1 MTMTASPVLDS
12 AIAKARA
19 RLLPF
24 LILMYVLAFID
35 RANVGFAKNV
45 LQADT
50 GLSDAA
56 FAFGAG
62 IFFVGYAVFE
72 VPSNLLMY
80 RFGARVWMSRI
91 MVTWGI
97 VSACTALVHDATS
110 FYVLRTLLGIAE
122 AGFFPGIILF
132 LSNWFPA
139 KTRSQTMGMFYFG
152 FPLALLLGSPVSG
165 LLLDAGN
172 PFGMH
177 PWQWLFIVEGIAASV
192 VGVVA
197 YFYLTDWPA
206 QANWLDAAQ
215 REALDDALRHED
227 RQKLAHG
234 PASVLAALG
243 DARVLFCAV
252 IYFAVQMS
260 VYGVVFYLPTRI
272 AGLAS
277 GGHVGVEV
285 GLLTAI
291 PWIAAIAGTFC
302 ITRIAD
308 HHGHHRTWA
317 AAMLTLAA
325 LGIGASALTS
335 SVVLAIAA
343 FCIAAIGFVC
353 VQPLFWTLP
362 TGYLGG
368 AAAAGGIALINSI
381 GNLGGFVAPNL
392 KGLAEHFT
400 GWPQAGMFSLAV
412 VGLIGALLLLMFRF
426 EPRVSVSASASTSTS
441 HGTGGLGERTGH

>member
-1 MTMTASPVLDS
+1 MTMTASPALDS
-12 AIAKARA
+12 AIAKART

-62 IFFVGYAVFE
+62 IFFVGYALFE

-80 RFGARVWMSRI
+80 RFGARIWMSRI
-91 MVTWGI
+91 MVTWGV
-97 VSACTALVHDATS
+97 VSACTALVDSATS

-139 KTRSQTMGMFYFG
+139 KTRSQTMGLFYFG

-172 PFGMH
+172 PFGLH
-177 PWQWLFIVEGIAASV
+177 PWQWLFVVEGLAASV
-192 VGVVA
+192 VGVIA
-197 YFYLTDWPA
+197 YFYLTDRPGDA
-206 QANWLDAAQ
+206 SWLDADERQ
-215 REALDDALRHED
+215 ALDNALRHED

-234 PASVLAALG
+234 PSSVLAALR
-243 DARVLFCAV
+243 DSRVLFCSL

-291 PWIAAIAGTFC
+291 PWIAALIGTFC
-302 ITRIAD
+302 ITRFAD
-308 HHGHHRTWA
+308 RHGHHRRWA
-317 AAMLTLAA
+317 AAMLALAA
-325 LGIGASALTS
+325 LGIAASAMTS
-335 SVVLAIAA
+335 SVAVAIAA
-343 FCIAAIGFVC
+343 FCVAAIGFVC

-392 KGLAEHFT
+392 KGLAEHLA
-400 GWPQAGMFSLAV
+400 GSSRAGMFSLAV
-412 VGLIGALLLLMFRF
+412 VGLIGALLLLTFRF
-426 EPRVSVSASASTSTS
+426 AVASNVNSGSHSVS
-441 HGTGGLGERTGH
+441 HRTGPLGERTGH

>member
-1 MTMTASPVLDS
+1 MTTSRDTALDG
-12 AIAKARA
+12 AIVKART

-35 RANVGFAKNV
+35 RANVGFAKSV

-62 IFFVGYAVFE
+62 IFFIGYAIFE

-110 FYVLRTLLGIAE
+110 FYALRILLGIAE

-132 LSNWFPA
+132 LSTWFPA
-139 KTRSQTMGMFYFG
+139 RTRSQTMGAFYFG

-165 LLLDAGN
+165 ILLDASN
-172 PFGMH
+172 PFGLH
-177 PWQWLFIVEGIAASV
+177 PWQWLFIVEGLAASA

-197 YFYLTDWPA
+197 YFYLTDRPA
-206 QANWLDAAQ
+206 HARWLSDAERSALTTALSQ
-215 REALDDALRHED
+215 EDSLKRE
-227 RQKLAHG
+227 HG
-234 PASVLAALG
+234 PGSVRAALS
-243 DARVLFCAV
+243 DRRVWFFSL
-252 IYFAVQMS
+252 IYFTVQMS

-272 AGLAS
+272 AGLT
-277 GGHVGVEV
+277 GGHVGTKV
-285 GLLTAI
+285 GLITAI
-291 PWIAAIAGTFC
+291 PWIAAIAGTLVV
-302 ITRIAD
+302 TRIAD
-308 HHGHHRTWA
+308 RVGHHRHWA

-325 LGIGASALTS
+325 LGIAASAMTS
-335 SVVLAIAA
+335 SLTLAVVA
-343 FCIAAIGFVC
+343 FCCAAIGFVS

-368 AAAAGGIALINSI
+368 VAAAGGIALINSI

-392 KGLAEHFT
+392 KGMAERMA
-400 GWPQAGMFSLAV
+400 GSPEAGMLTLGV
-412 VGLIGALLLLMFRF
+412 VGLIGTALLLIVRAT
-426 EPRVSVSASASTSTS
+426 PVHSTASADTAAV
-441 HGTGGLGERTGH
+441 LRERAGH

>member
-1 MTMTASPVLDS
+1 MMTTASAALDS
-12 AIAKARA
+12 AIVKART

-62 IFFVGYAVFE
+62 IFFIGYAVFE

-139 KTRSQTMGMFYFG
+139 KIRSQTMGMFYFG
-152 FPLALLLGSPVSG
+152 FPLALLLGSPLSG
-165 LLLDAGN
+165 LLLDSGN
-172 PFGMH
+172 PFGLL
-177 PWQWLFIVEGIAASV
+177 PWQWLFVVEGLAASV

-197 YFYLTDWPA
+197 YFYLTDRPSKA
-206 QANWLDAAQ
+206 TWLDASQ
-215 REALDDALRHED
+215 RDALDRALREED
-227 RQKLAHG
+227 ERKLAHG
-234 PASVLAALG
+234 PASVLAALR
-243 DARVLFCAV
+243 DSRVLFCAL

-272 AGLAS
+272 AGLT
-277 GGHVGVEV
+277 GGHVGTKV

-291 PWIAAIAGTFC
+291 PWIAAIVGTFC
-302 ITRIAD
+302 VTRMAD
-308 HHGHHRTWA
+308 RHGHHRTWA
-317 AAMLTLAA
+317 AAMLALAA

-335 SVVLAIAA
+335 SVVLALAA
-343 FCIAAIGFVC
+343 FCVAAIGFVS

-392 KGLAEHFT
+392 KGLAEHWA
-400 GWPQAGMFSLAV
+400 GSPQAGMLSLSA
-412 VGLIGALLLLMFRF
+412 VGLIGAALLLTFRRA
-426 EPRVSVSASASTSTS
+426 PRPSASVS
-441 HGTGGLGERTGH
+441 HHPVPLGERQGH

>member
-1 MTMTASPVLDS
+1 MTTTAGPALDS
-12 AIAKARA
+12 AIVKART

-24 LILMYVLAFID
+24 LILMYLLAFID

-97 VSACTALVHDATS
+97 VSACTALVHDASS
-110 FYVLRTLLGIAE
+110 FYILRTLLGIAE

-132 LSNWFPA
+132 LSNWFPS
-139 KTRSQTMGMFYFG
+139 TIRSQAMGMFYFG
-152 FPLALLLGSPVSG
+152 FPLAMLLGSPVSG
-165 LLLDAGN
+165 ILLDTGN
-172 PFGMH
+172 PFGLH
-177 PWQWLFIVEGIAASV
+177 PWQWLFVVEGLAASV
-192 VGVVA
+192 VGVIA
-197 YFYLTDWPA
+197 YFYLTDRPA
-206 QANWLDAAQ
+206 KAKWLDDAQ
-215 REALDDALRHED
+215 REALASALRQED
-227 RQKLAHG
+227 EHKLTHG
-234 PASVLAALG
+234 PASVIGALR
-243 DARVLFCAV
+243 DARVLFCGL

-272 AGLAS
+272 AGLT
-277 GGHVGVEV
+277 GGHVGTKV

-291 PWIAAIAGTFC
+291 PWIVAILGTFWV
-302 ITRIAD
+302 TRKAD
-308 HHGHHRTWA
+308 RYGHHRTWA
-317 AAMLTLAA
+317 AAMLLLAA
-325 LGIGASALTS
+325 VGIGASALTS
-335 SVVLAIAA
+335 SVTLAIAA
-343 FCIAAIGFVC
+343 FCVAGIGFVA

-392 KGLAEHFT
+392 KGMAEHLF
-400 GWPQAGMFSLAV
+400 GSPQAGMLSLSAV
-412 VGLIGALLLLMFRF
+412 GVIGAVLLLAFRMT
-426 EPRVSVSASASTSTS
+426 RDASAALP
-441 HGTGGLGERTGH
+441 HRPVPLGERPGH

>member
-1 MTMTASPVLDS
+1 MLATRDVALDS
-12 AIAKARA
+12 AITKARS

-24 LILMYVLAFID
+24 LVLMYILAFID

-62 IFFVGYAVFE
+62 VFFLGYAIFE

-91 MVTWGI
+91 MITWGI

-110 FYVLRTLLGIAE
+110 FYVLRILLGIAE

-139 KTRSQTMGMFYFG
+139 KTRSQTMGVFYFG
-152 FPLALLLGSPVSG
+152 FPLALLFGSPVSG
-165 LLLDAGN
+165 LLLDVSN
-172 PFGMH
+172 PFGLH
-177 PWQWLFIVEGIAASV
+177 PWQWLFIVEGAAASV
-192 VGVVA
+192 VGVIA
-197 YFYLTDWPA
+197 YFYLTDRPA
-206 QANWLDAAQ
+206 DAGWLTDAQ
-215 REALDDALRHED
+215 RSALSGALRGED
-227 RQKLAHG
+227 EHKRAHG
-234 PASVLAALG
+234 PASVLGALR
-243 DARVLFCAV
+243 DPRVIFCSL

-272 AGLAS
+272 AGLT
-277 GGHVGVEV
+277 GGHVGTQV

-291 PWIAAIAGTFC
+291 PWIAAIIGTFAV
-302 ITRIAD
+302 TRTAD
-308 HHGHHRTWA
+308 RFGHHRTWA

-325 LGIGASALTS
+325 LGIAASALTAS
-335 SVVLAIAA
+335 LTLALAA
-343 FCIAAIGFVC
+343 FCLAAIGFVA

-392 KGLAEHFT
+392 KGMAERMV
-400 GWPQAGMFSLAV
+400 GSPQAGMLSLAV
-412 VGLIGALLLLMFRF
+412 VGLIGAALLLAFK
-426 EPRVSVSASASTSTS
+426 PASQKSNQLSDSPASLGKRPS
-441 HGTGGLGERTGH
+441 H

>member
-1 MTMTASPVLDS
+1 MTTIANPALDS
-12 AIAKARA
+12 AITKART

-24 LILMYVLAFID
+24 LILMYLLAFID

-97 VSACTALVHDATS
+97 VSAGTALVHDASS

-132 LSNWFPA
+132 LSTWFPA
-139 KTRSQTMGMFYFG
+139 KIRSQAMGMFYFG
-152 FPLALLLGSPVSG
+152 FPLAMLLGSPVSG
-165 LLLDAGN
+165 ILLDTGN
-172 PFGMH
+172 PFGLH
-177 PWQWLFIVEGIAASV
+177 PWQWLFIVEGLAASV

-197 YFYLTDWPA
+197 YFYLTDRPA
-206 QANWLDAAQ
+206 KASWLDAAE
-215 REALDDALRHED
+215 REALDGALRQED
-227 RQKLAHG
+227 QHKLTHG
-234 PASVLAALG
+234 PASVLGALR
-243 DARVLFCAV
+243 DARVLFCGL

-272 AGLAS
+272 AGLT
-277 GGHVGVEV
+277 GGHVGTKV

-291 PWIAAIAGTFC
+291 PWIVAIAGTFWV
-302 ITRIAD
+302 TRAAD
-308 HHGHHRTWA
+308 RHGHHRTWA

-335 SVVLAIAA
+335 SVTLAIAA
-343 FCIAAIGFVC
+343 FCVAGVGFVA

-392 KGLAEHFT
+392 KGIAEHLT
-400 GWPQAGMFSLAV
+400 GSAQAGMLSLSA
-412 VGLIGALLLLMFRF
+412 VGLIGAVLLLTFRMT
-426 EPRVSVSASASTSTS
+426 PRSSEALS
-441 HGTGGLGERTGH
+441 HRPAPLGERPGH

>member
-1 MTMTASPVLDS
+1 MTTTASTALDS
-12 AIAKARA
+12 AIAKART

-62 IFFVGYAVFE
+62 IFFIGYAIFE

-139 KTRSQTMGMFYFG
+139 KIRSQTMGMFYFG

-165 LLLDAGN
+165 LLLDAGS
-172 PFGMH
+172 PFGMR
-177 PWQWLFIVEGIAASV
+177 PWQWLFVVEGLAASV

-197 YFYLTDWPA
+197 YFYLTDRPA
-206 QANWLDAAQ
+206 QAAWLDATQ
-215 REALDDALRHED
+215 RDALDRALRDED
-227 RQKLAHG
+227 EHKLAHG
-234 PASVLAALG
+234 PASVLGALR
-243 DARVLFCAV
+243 DSRVLFCAL

-272 AGLAS
+272 AGLT
-277 GGHVGVEV
+277 GGHVGTKV

-291 PWIAAIAGTFC
+291 PWIAAIVGTFC
-302 ITRIAD
+302 VTRMAD
-308 HHGHHRTWA
+308 RHGHHRTWA
-317 AAMLTLAA
+317 AAMLALAA

-335 SVVLAIAA
+335 SVTLALAA
-343 FCIAAIGFVC
+343 FCVAAIGFVS

-392 KGLAEHFT
+392 KGLAEHFF
-400 GWPQAGMFSLAV
+400 GSPQAGMLSLSA
-412 VGLIGALLLLMFRF
+412 VGLIGAALLLTFRRA
-426 EPRVSVSASASTSTS
+426 PRSSASVSHPPVS
-441 HGTGGLGERTGH
+441 LGERPGH

>member
-1 MTMTASPVLDS
+1 MTMTASPALDS
-12 AIAKARA
+12 AITKARR
-19 RLLPF
+19 RLLPL
-24 LILMYVLAFID
+24 LILMYILAFID

-97 VSACTALVHDATS
+97 VSACTAIVDSATS

-152 FPLALLLGSPVSG
+152 FPLALLLGSPISG

-177 PWQWLFIVEGIAASV
+177 PWQWLFVVEGLAASV

-197 YFYLTDWPA
+197 YFYLTDRPVEA
-206 QANWLDAAQ
+206 RWLDADE
-215 REALDDALRHED
+215 RDALDHALRQED

-234 PASVLAALG
+234 PASVLAALR
-243 DARVLFCAV
+243 DSRVLFCGL

-291 PWIAAIAGTFC
+291 PWIAAIIGTFC
-302 ITRIAD
+302 VTRYAD
-308 HHGHHRTWA
+308 RHGHHRIWA
-317 AAMLTLAA
+317 AAMLALAA
-325 LGIGASALTS
+325 FGIAASAMTS
-335 SVVLAIAA
+335 SVTLAIAA
-343 FCIAAIGFVC
+343 FCFAAIGFVC

-392 KGLAEHFT
+392 KGLAERAI
-400 GWPQAGMFSLAV
+400 GSSQAGMFSLAV
-412 VGLIGALLLLMFRF
+412 VGLIGALLLLTFRF
-426 EPRVSVSASASTSTS
+426 TSASTSSSIS
-441 HGTGGLGERTGH
+441 HRNSPLGERTGH

>member
-1 MTMTASPVLDS
+1 MTTAGAALDS
-12 AIAKARA
+12 AIAKART

-24 LILMYVLAFID
+24 LILMYVLAFVD

-62 IFFVGYAVFE
+62 IFFIGYAVFE

-110 FYVLRTLLGIAE
+110 FYILRTLLGIAE

-139 KTRSQTMGMFYFG
+139 KIRSQTMGMFYFG

-165 LLLDAGN
+165 LLLDSGN
-172 PFGMH
+172 PFGLL
-177 PWQWLFIVEGIAASV
+177 PWQWLFVVEGLAASV

-197 YFYLTDWPA
+197 YFYLTDRPA
-206 QANWLDAAQ
+206 KAAWLDASQ
-215 REALDDALRHED
+215 RDALDRALREED
-227 RQKLAHG
+227 EHKLAHG
-234 PASVLAALG
+234 PASVLAALR
-243 DARVLFCAV
+243 DSRVLFCAL

-272 AGLAS
+272 AGLT
-277 GGHVGVEV
+277 GGHVGTKV
-285 GLLTAI
+285 GLLSAI
-291 PWIAAIAGTFC
+291 PWIAAIVGTFC
-302 ITRIAD
+302 VTRMAD
-308 HHGHHRTWA
+308 RQGNHRSWA
-317 AAMLTLAA
+317 AAMLALAA

-335 SVVLAIAA
+335 SVVLALTA
-343 FCIAAIGFVC
+343 FCVAAIGFVS

-392 KGLAEHFT
+392 KGLAEH
-400 GWPQAGMFSLAV
+400 WADSPQAGMLSLSA
-412 VGLIGALLLLMFRF
+412 VGLIGAALLLTFRHA
-426 EPRVSVSASASTSTS
+426 PRSSASVSHHSVP
-441 HGTGGLGERTGH
+441 LGERPGP

>member
-1 MTMTASPVLDS
+1 MTTTAGAALDS
-12 AIAKARA
+12 AIAKART

-24 LILMYVLAFID
+24 LVLMYVLAFID

-110 FYVLRTLLGIAE
+110 FYLLRTLLGIAE

-139 KTRSQTMGMFYFG
+139 KSRSQTMGVFYFG

-165 LLLDAGN
+165 LLLDTGN
-172 PFGMH
+172 PFGMQ
-177 PWQWLFIVEGIAASV
+177 PWQWLFVVEGLAASV

-197 YFYLTDWPA
+197 YFYLTDRPA
-206 QANWLDAAQ
+206 QAAWLDATQ
-215 REALDDALRHED
+215 RDALDRALRNED
-227 RQKLAHG
+227 EHKLAHG
-234 PASVLAALG
+234 PASVVGALR
-243 DARVLFCAV
+243 DSRVLFCAL

-272 AGLAS
+272 AGLT
-277 GGHVGVEV
+277 GGHVGTKV

-291 PWIAAIAGTFC
+291 PWIAAIVGTFC
-302 ITRIAD
+302 VTRLAD
-308 HHGHHRTWA
+308 RYGHHRTWA
-317 AAMLTLAA
+317 AAMLALAA
-325 LGIGASALTS
+325 LGIAASALTS
-335 SVVLAIAA
+335 SVTVALAA
-343 FCIAAIGFVC
+343 FCVAAIGFVS

-392 KGLAEHFT
+392 KGVAEHLA
-400 GWPQAGMFSLAV
+400 GSAQAGMLSLSA
-412 VGLIGALLLLMFRF
+412 VGLIGAALLLTFRRASS
-426 EPRVSVSASASTSTS
+426 PSASVS
-441 HGTGGLGERTGH
+441 HRPVPLGERPGH

>member
-1 MTMTASPVLDS
+1 MMTTASAALDS
-12 AIAKARA
+12 AIVKART

-62 IFFVGYAVFE
+62 IFFIGYAVFE

-139 KTRSQTMGMFYFG
+139 KIRSQTMGMFYFG
-152 FPLALLLGSPVSG
+152 FPLALLLGSPLSG
-165 LLLDAGN
+165 LLLDSGN
-172 PFGMH
+172 PFGLL
-177 PWQWLFIVEGIAASV
+177 PWQWLFVVEGLAASV

-197 YFYLTDWPA
+197 YFYLTDRPSKA
-206 QANWLDAAQ
+206 AWLDASQ
-215 REALDDALRHED
+215 RDALDRALREED
-227 RQKLAHG
+227 ERKLAHG
-234 PASVLAALG
+234 PASVLAALR
-243 DARVLFCAV
+243 DSRVLFCAL

-272 AGLAS
+272 AGLT
-277 GGHVGVEV
+277 GGHVGTKV

-291 PWIAAIAGTFC
+291 PWIAAIVGTFC
-302 ITRIAD
+302 VTRMAD
-308 HHGHHRTWA
+308 RHGHHPTWA
-317 AAMLTLAA
+317 AAMLALAA

-335 SVVLAIAA
+335 SVVLALGA
-343 FCIAAIGFVC
+343 FCVAAIGFVS

-392 KGLAEHFT
+392 KGLAEHWA
-400 GWPQAGMFSLAV
+400 GSPQAGMLSLSA
-412 VGLIGALLLLMFRF
+412 VGLIGAALLLTFRRA
-426 EPRVSVSASASTSTS
+426 PRPSASVS
-441 HGTGGLGERTGH
+441 HHPVPLGERQGH

>member
-1 MTMTASPVLDS
+1 MESQSAAALET
-12 AIAKARA
+12 AIAKARH

-24 LILMYVLAFID
+24 LVLMYVLAFLD

-62 IFFVGYAVFE
+62 VFFIGYAVFE
-72 VPSNLLMY
+72 IPSNLLMY
-80 RFGARVWMSRI
+80 RLGARVWMSRI
-91 MVTWGI
+91 MITWGI

-110 FYVLRTLLGIAE
+110 FYALRVLLGIAE

-132 LSNWFPA
+132 LSNWFPSKVRA
-139 KTRSQTMGMFYFG
+139 QTVGVFYFG

-165 LLLDAGN
+165 VLLDMQN

-177 PWQWLFIVEGIAASV
+177 PWQWLFIVEGLAASI
-192 VGVVA
+192 VGIVA
-197 YFYLTDWPA
+197 YFFLTDRPA
-206 QANWLDAAQ
+206 KAQWLDDAQ
-215 REALDDALRHED
+215 REALQSALQDEEAHKRE
-227 RQKLAHG
+227 HG
-234 PASVLAALG
+234 PASVVAALR
-243 DARVLFCAV
+243 DTRVLLFSLA
-252 IYFAVQMS
+252 YFAVQIS

-272 AGLAS
+272 AGLT
-277 GGHVGVEV
+277 GGHVGTKV
-285 GLLTAI
+285 GLITAI
-291 PWIAAIAGTFC
+291 PWIAGIIGTYL
-302 ITRIAD
+302 ITRQAD
-308 HHGHHRTWA
+308 KVGRHRIWA

-325 LGIGASALTS
+325 AGIAASALS
-335 SVVLAIAA
+335 QSLPVVVIA
-343 FCIAAIGFVC
+343 FCFATIGFVC

-392 KGLAEHFT
+392 KGLAEHMT
-400 GWPQAGMFSLAV
+400 ASPAAGMFSLAI
-412 VGLIGALLLLMFRF
+412 VGLLGAALLLLLKSNAVHVPSSRVGAVPLR
-426 EPRVSVSASASTSTS
+426 PRSP
-441 HGTGGLGERTGH
+441 H

>member
-1 MTMTASPVLDS
+1 MMTTASAALDS
-12 AIAKARA
+12 AIVKART

-62 IFFVGYAVFE
+62 IFFIGYAVFE

-139 KTRSQTMGMFYFG
+139 KIRSQTMGMFYFG
-152 FPLALLLGSPVSG
+152 FPLALLLGSPLSG
-165 LLLDAGN
+165 LLLDSGN
-172 PFGMH
+172 PFGLL
-177 PWQWLFIVEGIAASV
+177 PWQWLFVVEGLAASV

-197 YFYLTDWPA
+197 YFYLTDRPSKA
-206 QANWLDAAQ
+206 TWLDASQ
-215 REALDDALRHED
+215 RDALDRALREED
-227 RQKLAHG
+227 EHKLAHG
-234 PASVLAALG
+234 PASVLAALR
-243 DARVLFCAV
+243 DSRVLFCAL

-272 AGLAS
+272 AGLT
-277 GGHVGVEV
+277 GGHVGTKV

-291 PWIAAIAGTFC
+291 PWIAAIVGTFC
-302 ITRIAD
+302 VTRMAD
-308 HHGHHRTWA
+308 RHGHHRTWA
-317 AAMLTLAA
+317 AAMLALAA

-335 SVVLAIAA
+335 SVVLALGA
-343 FCIAAIGFVC
+343 FCVAAIGFVS

-392 KGLAEHFT
+392 KGLAEHWA
-400 GWPQAGMFSLAV
+400 GSPQAGMLSLSA
-412 VGLIGALLLLMFRF
+412 VGLIGAALLLTFRRA
-426 EPRVSVSASASTSTS
+426 PRPSASVS
-441 HGTGGLGERTGH
+441 HHPVPLGERQGH

>member
-1 MTMTASPVLDS
+1 MTTTASGALDS
-12 AIAKARA
+12 AIAKART

-165 LLLDAGN
+165 LLLDTGN

-177 PWQWLFIVEGIAASV
+177 PWQWLFVVEGLAASV

-197 YFYLTDWPA
+197 YFYLTDRPA
-206 QANWLDAAQ
+206 QATWLDASQ
-215 REALDDALRHED
+215 RDALARALRDED
-227 RQKLAHG
+227 EHKLAHG
-234 PASVLAALG
+234 PASVLAALR
-243 DARVLFCAV
+243 DARVLFCAL

-272 AGLAS
+272 AGLT
-277 GGHVGVEV
+277 GGHVGVKV

-291 PWIAAIAGTFC
+291 PWIAAIVGTFC
-302 ITRIAD
+302 VTRMAD
-308 HHGHHRTWA
+308 RHGHHRTWA
-317 AAMLTLAA
+317 AAMLALAA

-335 SVVLAIAA
+335 SVTLALAA
-343 FCIAAIGFVC
+343 FCVAGIGFVS

-392 KGLAEHFT
+392 KGLAEHVFNS
-400 GWPQAGMFSLAV
+400 PQAGMLSLSV
-412 VGLIGALLLLMFRF
+412 VGLIGAALLLTFRRA
-426 EPRVSVSASASTSTS
+426 PRSSVSVTP
-441 HGTGGLGERTGH
+441 HPVPLGERPGH

>member
-1 MTMTASPVLDS
+1 MTTTASAALDS
-12 AIAKARA
+12 AIAKART

-24 LILMYVLAFID
+24 LVLMYVLAFID

-139 KTRSQTMGMFYFG
+139 KARAQTMGVFYFG

-165 LLLDAGN
+165 LLLDSGN
-172 PFGMH
+172 PFGMQ
-177 PWQWLFIVEGIAASV
+177 PWQWLFVVEGLAASV

-197 YFYLTDWPA
+197 YFYLTDRPA
-206 QANWLDAAQ
+206 KAAWLDAAQ
-215 REALDDALRHED
+215 REALDGALRDED
-227 RQKLAHG
+227 ARKLAHG
-234 PASVLAALG
+234 PASVLAALR
-243 DARVLFCAV
+243 DSRVLFCGL
-252 IYFAVQMS
+252 IYFAVQIS

-272 AGLAS
+272 AGLT
-277 GGHVGVEV
+277 GGHVGTKV

-291 PWIAAIAGTFC
+291 PWIAAIVGTFC
-302 ITRIAD
+302 VTRVAD
-308 HHGHHRTWA
+308 RYGHHRTWA
-317 AAMLTLAA
+317 AAMLALAA
-325 LGIGASALTS
+325 LGIAASALTS
-335 SVVLAIAA
+335 SVTLALAA
-343 FCIAAIGFVC
+343 FCVAAIGFVS

-368 AAAAGGIALINSI
+368 VAAAGGIALINSI

-392 KGLAEHFT
+392 KGLAEHFV
-400 GWPQAGMFSLAV
+400 GSPQAGMLSLSA
-412 VGLIGALLLLMFRF
+412 VGLIGAALLLTFR
-426 EPRVSVSASASTSTS
+426 PASRSSASVS
-441 HGTGGLGERTGH
+441 HRPVPLGERPGH

>member
-1 MTMTASPVLDS
+1 MTTSPDAVLS
-12 AIAKARA
+12 GAIVKART

-35 RANVGFAKNV
+35 RANVGFAKSV

-50 GLSDAA
+50 GLGDAA

-62 IFFVGYAVFE
+62 IFFIGYAIFE

-110 FYVLRTLLGIAE
+110 FYVLRILLGIAE

-132 LSNWFPA
+132 LSTWFPA
-139 KTRSQTMGMFYFG
+139 KTRSQTMGAFYFG

-165 LLLDAGN
+165 ILLDASN
-172 PFGMH
+172 PLGLH
-177 PWQWLFIVEGIAASV
+177 PWQWLFIVEGLAALA

-197 YFYLTDWPA
+197 YFYLTDRPA
-206 QANWLDAAQ
+206 DARWLSDAERSALTAALSQ
-215 REALDDALRHED
+215 EDSLKREHGPGSVRAALRD
-227 RQKLAHG
+227 Q
-234 PASVLAALG
+234 
-243 DARVLFCAV
+243 RVWFFSL
-252 IYFAVQMS
+252 IYFTVQMS

-272 AGLAS
+272 AGLT
-277 GGHVGVEV
+277 GGHVGTKV
-285 GLLTAI
+285 GLITAR
-291 PWIAAIAGTFC
+291 PWIAAIIGTLVV
-302 ITRIAD
+302 TRTAD
-308 HHGHHRTWA
+308 RFGHHRHWA

-325 LGIGASALTS
+325 LGIAASAMTS
-335 SVVLAIAA
+335 SLTLAVIA
-343 FCIAAIGFVC
+343 FCCAAIGFVS

-368 AAAAGGIALINSI
+368 VAAAGGIALINSI

-392 KGLAEHFT
+392 KGMAERMA
-400 GWPQAGMFSLAV
+400 GNPEAGMPALAV
-412 VGLIGALLLLMFRF
+412 VGLIGTALLLVVR
-426 EPRVSVSASASTSTS
+426 PSPAYPTTSVDTAA
-441 HGTGGLGERTGH
+441 LVGERH

>member
-1 MTMTASPVLDS
+1 MNATSGVALES
-12 AIAKARA
+12 AIAKART

-24 LILMYVLAFID
+24 LVLMYILAFID

-62 IFFVGYAVFE
+62 IFFIGYAVFE

-80 RFGARVWMSRI
+80 RLGARVWMSRI
-91 MVTWGI
+91 MVTWGL
-97 VSACTALVHDATS
+97 VSACTALVHDASS
-110 FYVLRTLLGIAE
+110 FYALRVLLGIAE

-132 LSNWFPA
+132 LSSWFPA
-139 KTRSQTMGMFYFG
+139 NTRSQTMGVFYFG
-152 FPLALLLGSPVSG
+152 FPLAMLFGSPVSG
-165 LLLDAGN
+165 VLLDISN
-172 PFGMH
+172 PFGLH
-177 PWQWLFIVEGIAASV
+177 PWQWLFVVEGIAASA
-192 VGVVA
+192 VGVIA
-197 YFYLTDWPA
+197 FFYLTDRPA
-206 QANWLDAAQ
+206 DARWLDTPQ
-215 REALDDALRHED
+215 RDALVAALRVED
-227 RQKLAHG
+227 EHKRAHG
-234 PASVLAALG
+234 PASVLAALR
-243 DARVLFCAV
+243 DPRVLFLSL

-272 AGLAS
+272 AGLT
-277 GGHVGVEV
+277 GGHVGTKV

-291 PWIAAIAGTFC
+291 PWIAAIVGTF
-302 ITRIAD
+302 IVTRTAD
-308 HHGHHRTWA
+308 RHGHHRNWA

-325 LGIGASALTS
+325 LGIAASAVTS

-343 FCIAAIGFVC
+343 FCVAAIGFVA

-392 KGLAEHFT
+392 KAFAERLV
-400 GWPQAGMFSLAV
+400 GSPQAGMLSLAV
-412 VGLIGALLLLMFRF
+412 VGLIGAALLQWFK
-426 EPRVSVSASASTSTS
+426 STSPETVRLPQESTASLGKRPS
-441 HGTGGLGERTGH
+441 H

>member
-1 MTMTASPVLDS
+1 MTITAGAALDS

-24 LILMYVLAFID
+24 LVLMYVLAFID

-139 KTRSQTMGMFYFG
+139 RTRSQTMGVFYFG

-177 PWQWLFIVEGIAASV
+177 PWQWLFVVEGLAASV
-192 VGVVA
+192 VGAVA
-197 YFYLTDWPA
+197 YFYLTDRPA
-206 QANWLDAAQ
+206 KAAWLDAAQ
-215 REALDDALRHED
+215 RDALDRALRDED
-227 RQKLAHG
+227 ARKLAHG
-234 PASVLAALG
+234 PASVLAALR
-243 DARVLFCAV
+243 DARVLFCAL

-272 AGLAS
+272 AGLM
-277 GGHVGVEV
+277 GGHVGTKV

-291 PWIAAIAGTFC
+291 PWIAAIVGTFC
-302 ITRIAD
+302 VTRVAD
-308 HHGHHRTWA
+308 RHGHHRTWA
-317 AAMLTLAA
+317 AAMLVLAA
-325 LGIGASALTS
+325 LGIAASALTS
-335 SVVLAIAA
+335 SVALALAA
-343 FCIAAIGFVC
+343 FCVAGIGFVA

-392 KGLAEHFT
+392 KGLAEHLT
-400 GWPQAGMFSLAV
+400 GLPQAGMLSLSA
-412 VGLIGALLLLMFRF
+412 VGLIGAVLLLTFRRA
-426 EPRVSVSASASTSTS
+426 PHTGATVANRSVP
-441 HGTGGLGERTGH
+441 LGERPGR

>member
-1 MTMTASPVLDS
+1 MMTTASAALDS
-12 AIAKARA
+12 AIVKART

-62 IFFVGYAVFE
+62 IFFIGYAVFE

-139 KTRSQTMGMFYFG
+139 KIRSQTMGMFYFG
-152 FPLALLLGSPVSG
+152 FPLALLLGSPLSG
-165 LLLDAGN
+165 LLLDSGN
-172 PFGMH
+172 PFGLL
-177 PWQWLFIVEGIAASV
+177 PWQWLFVVEGLAASV

-197 YFYLTDWPA
+197 YFYLTDRPSKA
-206 QANWLDAAQ
+206 AWLDASQ
-215 REALDDALRHED
+215 RDALDRALREED
-227 RQKLAHG
+227 ERKLAHG
-234 PASVLAALG
+234 PASVLAALR
-243 DARVLFCAV
+243 DSRVLFCAL

-272 AGLAS
+272 AGLT
-277 GGHVGVEV
+277 GGHVGTKV

-291 PWIAAIAGTFC
+291 PWIAAIVGTFC
-302 ITRIAD
+302 VTRMAD
-308 HHGHHRTWA
+308 RHGHHRTWA
-317 AAMLTLAA
+317 AAMLALAA

-335 SVVLAIAA
+335 SVVLALAA
-343 FCIAAIGFVC
+343 FCVAAIGFVS

-392 KGLAEHFT
+392 KGLAEHWA
-400 GWPQAGMFSLAV
+400 GSPQAGMLSLSA
-412 VGLIGALLLLMFRF
+412 VGLIGAALLLTFRRA
-426 EPRVSVSASASTSTS
+426 PRPSASVS
-441 HGTGGLGERTGH
+441 HHPVPLGERQGH

>member
-1 MTMTASPVLDS
+1 MTTTASVALDS
-12 AIAKARA
+12 AITKART

-91 MVTWGI
+91 MITWGI

-110 FYVLRTLLGIAE
+110 FYVLRTLLGVAE

-177 PWQWLFIVEGIAASV
+177 PWQWLFVVEGLAASV

-197 YFYLTDWPA
+197 YFYLTDRPA
-206 QANWLDAAQ
+206 QAAWLDDAQ
-215 REALDDALRHED
+215 REALGSALRQED
-227 RQKLAHG
+227 EHKLAHG
-234 PASVLAALG
+234 PASVLSALR
-243 DARVLFCAV
+243 DSRVLFFGLA
-252 IYFAVQMS
+252 YFAVQMS

-272 AGLAS
+272 AGLT
-277 GGHVGVEV
+277 GGHVGTKV

-291 PWIAAIAGTFC
+291 PWIAAIVGTFC
-302 ITRIAD
+302 VTRVAD
-308 HHGHHRTWA
+308 RYGHHRTWA
-317 AAMLTLAA
+317 AAMLALAA

-335 SVVLAIAA
+335 SVTLALAA
-343 FCIAAIGFVC
+343 FCVAAIGFVA

-392 KGLAEHFT
+392 KGLAERFV
-400 GWPQAGMFSLAV
+400 GAPQAGMLSLAV
-412 VGLIGALLLLMFRF
+412 VGLIGATLLLTFRR
-426 EPRVSVSASASTSTS
+426 ESQSSSSVSQRSVS
-441 HGTGGLGERTGH
+441 LGERTGH

>member
-1 MTMTASPVLDS
+1 MTTTAGAALDS
-12 AIAKARA
+12 AIAKART

-24 LILMYVLAFID
+24 LVLMYVLAFID

-110 FYVLRTLLGIAE
+110 FYLLRTLLGIAE

-139 KTRSQTMGMFYFG
+139 KTRSQTMGVFYFG

-165 LLLDAGN
+165 VLLDTGN
-172 PFGMH
+172 PFGMQ
-177 PWQWLFIVEGIAASV
+177 PWQWLFVVEGLAASV

-197 YFYLTDWPA
+197 YFYLTDRPA
-206 QANWLDAAQ
+206 KAAWLDATQ
-215 REALDDALRHED
+215 REALDRALREED
-227 RQKLAHG
+227 ERKLAHG
-234 PASVLAALG
+234 PASVLAALR
-243 DARVLFCAV
+243 DSRVLFCAL

-272 AGLAS
+272 AGLT
-277 GGHVGVEV
+277 GGHVGTKV

-291 PWIAAIAGTFC
+291 PWIAAIIGTFC
-302 ITRIAD
+302 VTRFAD
-308 HHGHHRTWA
+308 RHGHHRTWA
-317 AAMLTLAA
+317 AAMLALAA
-325 LGIGASALTS
+325 LGIAASALTS
-335 SVVLAIAA
+335 SVTLALAA
-343 FCIAAIGFVC
+343 FCVAAIGFVS

-392 KGLAEHFT
+392 KGLAEHLS
-400 GWPQAGMFSLAV
+400 GSPQAGMLSLSA
-412 VGLIGALLLLMFRF
+412 VGLIGAALLLTFR
-426 EPRVSVSASASTSTS
+426 RAAHSSTSVS
-441 HGTGGLGERTGH
+441 HRPVPLGERPGH